1 MADITHV
8 KRQAS
13 GKVRRFLQVQ
23 FRPQQVEALLTRR
36 QGECDRCGDCCKILF
51 RCPFLTHDANGDSL
65 CRIYQYRFE
74 QCRHYPIQPRDLA
87 EVTRCSYTF
96 AHADS
101 PELVSEQSKTDVQ
114 GSTAA
119 V

>member
-1 MADITHV
+1 MADIAHV
-8 KRQAS
+8 TRQAR

-23 FRPQQVEALLTRR
+23 FRPQEVEALLAHR

-51 RCPFLTHDANGDSL
+51 PCPFLTKDSSGETL

-74 QCRHYPIQPRDLA
+74 QCRRYPIQPRDLH

-101 PELVSEQSKTDVQ
+101 PVLASEPPKTDIQ
-114 GSTAA
+114 GSPAA